1 MGKITDNIKNGILT
15 KNWNLICDS
24 YFRLTG
30 EKVEV
35 PEDTAPAT
43 VIDPFT
49 MNKKDL
55 YKYLTVD
62 LECRLGPMKSYQLDD
77 LKVILTASLETDE
90 PKLVAANKINESEN
104 ASTSPEFTY
113 VPPQKKDRVLNM
125 DKKRL
130 PVNLNDFPSYGDE
143 GKSKVE
149 RNRASA
155 AAIKVNAT
163 CIRCKK
169 SAAVNPAIIIKG
181 VDNNEKN
188 YICEKCS

>member
-1 MGKITDNIKNGILT
+1 MGKITDNIKNGILR
-15 KNWNLICDS
+15 KNWSLICDS

-30 EKVEV
+30 EKIDV
-35 PEDTAPAT
+35 PEDTVPAT

-77 LKVILTASLETDE
+77 LRVILTASLEMDE
-90 PKLVAANKINESEN
+90 SKLTTANKISESEN
-104 ASTSPEFTY
+104 ASISPEFTY
-113 VPPQKKDRVLNM
+113 VPPNKKDRVLNM

-149 RNRASA
+149 RTRTTAV
-155 AAIKVNAT
+155 KVNAT
-163 CIRCKK
+163 CMRCKK
-169 SAAVNPAIIIKG
+169 SAAVNPAILIIG
-181 VDNNEKN
+181 TDNNEKV